1 MSWTASLPSRRR
13 GNRLAALLDWRLPE
27 VWLRFLVALVGL
39 GLAFAAAL
47 FSTVSRQSGNV
58 IATAILATLA
68 LLLAGLVGLTTV
80 PYLARRIA
88 VEHVRDS
95 FDYDVTPAG
104 FGYLALALL
113 LGLAA
118 LNTGNN
124 LLWIVVS
131 AMLAALLL
139 SGLAAALDMA
149 RLELDIRL
157 PEYAF
162 AGRPLLARV
171 ALQNARQVLPAFS
184 VSVAPARQSKIR
196 KKWRLERGT
205 FAFPSELPPN
215 RQWLRL
221 PDFVVRRIPAVRQV
235 PPIFEG
241 SVYFPY
247 IAAAQSLAAQVE
259 LRFARRGLYSQRSFA
274 VSTRFPFGL
283 LSKTRRT
290 RLQKDLIVFPP
301 VDATD
306 DFLEVLP
313 LISGEFESY
322 MRGRGYDLYR
332 IREYTQEDSA
342 RHVDWKATA
351 KSGIPLVREFT
362 REDERKL
369 RIVFDNPAPGTVP
382 TEQYERAITL
392 AASVTWHFASEQ
404 TQLSYAAPG
413 YAGENDVYQFLAWL
427 ALAQPAAGASVL
439 DSLPMGAEY
448 NVIFTA
454 RPRGSIPTH
463 IWTRSYLLFMADSDL
478 PAPSKAA
485 EKYRS

>member
-1 MSWTASLPSRRR
+1 MRS
-13 GNRLAALLDWRLPE
+13 RLAALLDWRLPE
-27 VWLRFLVALVGL
+27 VWLRFLMALVGL

-47 FSTVSRQSGNV
+47 FSTISRQSGNV
-58 IATAILATLA
+58 IATAALATVA

-88 VEHVRDS
+88 VAHVRDS
-95 FDYDVTPAG
+95 FDYEITGAG
-104 FGYLALALL
+104 LGYLALALM

-131 AMLAALLL
+131 AMLAGLLW
-139 SGLAAALDMA
+139 SGVAAALDMA
-149 RLELDIRL
+149 GLELDVRL

-171 ALQNARQVLPAFS
+171 ALHNPRKLLPAFS
-184 VSVAPARQSKIR
+184 LSVAPARPGKMR
-196 KKWRLERGT
+196 KTWRLERGT
-205 FAFPSELPPN
+205 FAFPSDLPPE

-221 PDFVVRRIPAVRQV
+221 PDFVVRRIPAAREL
-235 PPIFEG
+235 PAIFDG
-241 SVYFPY
+241 TVYFPY
-247 IAAAQSLAAQVE
+247 IPAAQLLAAQVE

-283 LSKTRRT
+283 LRKTRRT
-290 RLQKDLIVFPP
+290 RLQKDLVVFPP

-306 DFLEVLP
+306 DLLEVLP

-322 MRGRGYDLYR
+322 VRGRGYDLYR

-342 RHVDWKATA
+342 RHLDWKATA
-351 KSGIPLVREFT
+351 KSGVPLVREFT

-369 RIVFDNPAPGTVP
+369 RIVFDNPAPGAVAG
-382 TEQYERAITL
+382 EHYERAITM
-392 AASVTWHFASEQ
+392 AASVAWHFAGQQ
-404 TQLSYAAPG
+404 TQLSFAAPG
-413 YAGENDVYQFLAWL
+413 YGGGSDVYQFLSWL
-427 ALAQPAAGASVL
+427 ALSQPSAGVSVL
-439 DSLPMGAEY
+439 DSLPLSAEY

-454 RPRGSIPTH
+454 RPRGSIPTP
-463 IWTRSYLLFMADSDL
+463 IWTRSYLLFMSEPER
-478 PAPSKAA
+478 PAHPQTA

>member
-1 MSWTASLPSRRR
+1 MPSTSSTPSRERES
-13 GNRLAALLDWRLPE
+13 RLAALLEWRLPE
-27 VWLRFLVALVGL
+27 VWLRFGLALLGL
-39 GLAFAAAL
+39 ALAFAAAL

-58 IATAILATLA
+58 IATALLATLA
-68 LLLAGLVGLTTV
+68 LLLAGVVGLTTV

-88 VEHVRDS
+88 VEHVRDG
-95 FDYDVTPAG
+95 FDYDVTAAG

-131 AMLAALLL
+131 AMVAALLL
-139 SGLAAALDMA
+139 SGGMAALDMA

-171 ALQNARQVLPAFS
+171 ALQNARKFLPSFS
-184 VSVAPARQSKIR
+184 VSVAPAGKKKAR
-196 KKWRLERGT
+196 KTWRLERGT
-205 FAFPSELPPN
+205 FTFPSDLPRN
-215 RQWLRL
+215 QQWLRL
-221 PDFVVRRIPAVRQV
+221 PDFVVRRVSASREAPA
-235 PPIFEG
+235 IFSG

-247 IAAAQSLAAQVE
+247 VAAAQTLAAQVE
-259 LRFARRGLYSQRSFA
+259 LHFARRGLYAQRSFA

-283 LSKTRRT
+283 LRKTRHT
-290 RLQKDLIVFPP
+290 RLQKDLVVFPP

-322 MRGRGYDLYR
+322 VRGRGYDLYR

-342 RHVDWKATA
+342 RHLDWKATA
-351 KSGIPLVREFT
+351 KSGVPLVREFT

-369 RIVFDNPAPGTVP
+369 RIVFDNPPPGAVP
-382 TEQYERAITL
+382 AEQYERAIAM
-392 AASVTWHFASEQ
+392 AASVTWHFASQQ

-413 YAGENDVYQFLAWL
+413 YTGEDDVYRFLAWL
-427 ALAQPAAGASVL
+427 ALAQPDTAPSVL
-439 DSLPMGAEY
+439 DRLPMGAEY

-454 RPRGSIPTH
+454 RARGSIPTP
-463 IWTRSYLLFMADSDL
+463 IWTRSYLLFIADP
-478 PAPSKAA
+478 PAQRQAA